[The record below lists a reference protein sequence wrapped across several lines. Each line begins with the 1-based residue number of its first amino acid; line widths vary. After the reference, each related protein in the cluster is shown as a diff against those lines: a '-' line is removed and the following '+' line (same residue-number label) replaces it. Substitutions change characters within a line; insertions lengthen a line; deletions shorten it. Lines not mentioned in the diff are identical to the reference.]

1 MATNP
6 TIAAALASSHE
17 ALNNANK
24 FSSSV
29 NKQAGIKSKP
39 QPKSDYGMAR
49 ASRPN
54 APAPKPPTVGDELDS
69 KAANVDNYK
78 TNTPS
83 QQ

>member
-1 MATNP
+1 MATTPN
-6 TIAAALASSHE
+6 ALQPAKDVIKSADDFEAS
-17 ALNNANK
+17 
-24 FSSSV
+24 V
-29 NKQAGIKSKP
+29 RKQAGTPPPKP